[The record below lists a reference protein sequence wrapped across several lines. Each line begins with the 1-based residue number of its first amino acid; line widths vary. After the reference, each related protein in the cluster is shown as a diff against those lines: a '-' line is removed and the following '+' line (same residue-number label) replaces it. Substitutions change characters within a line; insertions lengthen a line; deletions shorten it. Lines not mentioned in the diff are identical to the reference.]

1 MLGRLLETRSTAFQN
16 LFASGALFERPS
28 PTGVHVTQ
36 DTALRLSAVY
46 ASVRLISD
54 TISTMPLDQFVR
66 VEGTRRP
73 VRPRD
78 GWVDRPSLRH
88 HRTTFW
94 QQNLVSLLLD
104 GNIFTHV
111 IRDDSGEIIDLDVL
125 NPTQVEVLE
134 NGYRIEGQ
142 RFLPRDEVLHIT
154 EMLLPG
160 TLRGVSRI
168 DQVKDSVGLGLA
180 LDEYASRFFGNG
192 AYAGGV
198 IEWPGEITA
207 QQAKEMLDAWEG
219 GHKGL
224 RRAHRP
230 AVLYGGAKFV
240 PTTVDPTQSQLIDQ
254 RHYAVEDIARIFR
267 VPPFMLGVM
276 TQGSVSY
283 NSVEQQML
291 FFAQHTIAPYAEM
304 LEQAYSSLLDNPQ
317 SFIKFNLDSL
327 VRADLQTRTESYSK
341 ALLAGY
347 MSVNDVRRLEDLPDA
362 PSGDAYRV
370 PLQNVPTTDAAVVT
384 LIEKAKVVNSL
395 IVAGFTPQSVAEVA
409 GLAGLEHTGLASVQ
423 LQPEE
428 KDEDGSVD
436 AG

>member
-304 LEQAYSSLLDNPQ
+304 LEEAYSSLLDNPQ
-317 SFIKFNLDSL
+317 SFIRFNLDSL

-347 MSVNDVRRLEDLPDA
+347 MSVNDVRRLEDMPDA

-395 IVAGFTPQSVAEVA
+395 IVAGFTPQSVAEVV

-428 KDEDGSVD
+428 NGD
-436 AG
+436 ADVEAG

>member
-1 MLGRLLETRSTAFQN
+1 MLGRLLETRGAALQN

-36 DTALRLSAVY
+36 DTSLRLSAVY

-54 TISTMPLDQFVR
+54 TISTMPLDQFER
-66 VEGTRRP
+66 IDGARRP

-78 GWVDRPSLRH
+78 AWVDRPSLRH
-88 HRTTFW
+88 QRATFW

-104 GNIFTHV
+104 GNIFAHV
-111 IRDDSGEIIDLDVL
+111 MRDGSGEIVDIDIL
-125 NPTQVEVLE
+125 NPIKVEVLD
-134 NGYRIEGQ
+134 NGFRVDGN
-142 RFLPRDEVLHIT
+142 RFLRRDEVLHIT

-168 DQVKDSVGLGLA
+168 EQVKDSVGLGMA
-180 LDEYASRFFGNG
+180 LDEYAARFFGNG

-198 IEWPGEITA
+198 IEWPGEITQ
-207 QQAKEMLDAWEG
+207 QQAKEMIDAWEG

-230 AVLYGGAKFV
+230 AVLYGGAKF
-240 PTTVDPTQSQLIDQ
+240 TTTSVDPSQSQLIDQ
-254 RHYAVEDIARIFR
+254 RHFAVEEIARIFR

-276 TQGSVSY
+276 EQGSVSY
-283 NSVEQQML
+283 ASVEQQML
-291 FFAQHTIAPYAEM
+291 FFTQLTIQPYAEL
-304 LEQAYSSLLDNPQ
+304 LEQAYSTLLDNPAT
-317 SFIKFNLDSL
+317 FIKFNIDSL
-327 VRADLQTRTESYSK
+327 VRADLATRTEAYSK
-341 ALLAGY
+341 ALLAGF
-347 MSVNDVRRLEDLPDA
+347 MSVNDVRRLEDMPDV
-362 PSGDAYRV
+362 PDGEQFRV

-384 LIEKAKVVNSL
+384 LGQKAKILQSL
-395 IVAGFTPQSVAEVA
+395 VIAGYTPQSAAQVV
-409 GLAGLEHTGLASVQ
+409 GLPELEHTGLASVQ

-428 KDEDGSVD
+428 KDDGNVE

>member
-1 MLGRLLETRSTAFQN
+1 MLGRLLETRSTAFQT

-54 TISTMPLDQFVR
+54 TISTMPLDQFLR

-111 IRDDSGEIIDLDVL
+111 IRDGSGEIIDLDVL
-125 NPTQVEVLE
+125 NPTKVEVLE

-240 PTTVDPTQSQLIDQ
+240 PTTVDPSQSQLIDQ

-304 LEQAYSSLLDNPQ
+304 LEEAYSSLLDNPQ

-347 MSVNDVRRLEDLPDA
+347 MSVNDVRRLEDMPDA
-362 PSGDAYRV
+362 PAGDAYRV

-395 IVAGFTPQSVAEVA
+395 IVAGFTPQSVAEVV

-428 KDEDGSVD
+428 KDEGTVE

>member
-28 PTGVHVTQ
+28 PTGIHVTQ

-78 GWVDRPSLRH
+78 RWVERPSLRH
-88 HRTTFW
+88 QRTTFW

-104 GNIFTHV
+104 GNVFTHV
-111 IRDDSGEIIDLDVL
+111 IRDASGEIIDLDVL
-125 NPTQVEVLE
+125 NPTQVEVLD
-134 NGYRIEGQ
+134 NGYRIDGQ
-142 RFLPRDEVLHIT
+142 RFLRRDDVLHIT

-168 DQVKDSVGLGLA
+168 EQVKDSVGLGLA

-267 VPPFMLGVM
+267 IPPFMLGVT

-304 LEQAYSSLLDNPQ
+304 LEQAYSTLLDNPQ
-317 SFIKFNLDSL
+317 SFIRFNLDSL
-327 VRADLQTRTESYSK
+327 VRADLETRTESYSK

-347 MSVNDVRRLEDLPDA
+347 MSVNDVRRLEDMPDA
-362 PSGDAYRV
+362 PAGDAYRV
-370 PLQNVPTTDAAVVT
+370 PLQNLPTTDAEVVT
-384 LIEKAKVVNSL
+384 LSEKAKVVHSL
-395 IVAGFTPQSVAEVA
+395 ITAGFTPQSAATVA
-409 GLAGLEHTGLASVQ
+409 GLPDLQHTGLASVQ
-423 LQPEE
+423 LQTEQADEVEE
-428 KDEDGSVD
+428 G
-436 AG
+436 

>member
-1 MLGRLLETRSTAFQN
+1 MLGRLLETRSNAFQN

-304 LEQAYSSLLDNPQ
+304 LEEAYSSLLDNPQ

-347 MSVNDVRRLEDLPDA
+347 MSVNDVRRLEDMPDA

-395 IVAGFTPQSVAEVA
+395 IVAGFTPQSVAEVV

-428 KDEDGSVD
+428 NGD
-436 AG
+436 ADVEAG

>member
-1 MLGRLLETRSTAFQN
+1 
-16 LFASGALFERPS
+16 
-28 PTGVHVTQ
+28 
-36 DTALRLSAVY
+36 
-46 ASVRLISD
+46 
-54 TISTMPLDQFVR
+54 
-66 VEGTRRP
+66 
-73 VRPRD
+73 
-78 GWVDRPSLRH
+78 
-88 HRTTFW
+88 
-94 QQNLVSLLLD
+94 
-104 GNIFTHV
+104 
-111 IRDDSGEIIDLDVL
+111 
-125 NPTQVEVLE
+125 
-134 NGYRIEGQ
+134 
-142 RFLPRDEVLHIT
+142 
-154 EMLLPG
+154 
-160 TLRGVSRI
+160 
-168 DQVKDSVGLGLA
+168 
-180 LDEYASRFFGNG
+180 
-192 AYAGGV
+192 
-198 IEWPGEITA
+198 
-207 QQAKEMLDAWEG
+207 
-219 GHKGL
+219 
-224 RRAHRP
+224 
-230 AVLYGGAKFV
+230 
-240 PTTVDPTQSQLIDQ
+240 
-254 RHYAVEDIARIFR
+254 
-267 VPPFMLGVM
+267 MLGVM

>member
-1 MLGRLLETRSTAFQN
+1 MLGRLLETRSTAFQT

-54 TISTMPLDQFVR
+54 TISTMPLDQFLR

-111 IRDDSGEIIDLDVL
+111 IRDGSGEIIDLDVL
-125 NPTQVEVLE
+125 NPTKVEVLE

-240 PTTVDPTQSQLIDQ
+240 PTTVDPSQSQLIDQ

-304 LEQAYSSLLDNPQ
+304 LEEAYSSLLDNPQ

-347 MSVNDVRRLEDLPDA
+347 MSVNDVRRLEDMPDA

-395 IVAGFTPQSVAEVA
+395 IVAGFTPQSVAEVV

-428 KDEDGSVD
+428 KDEGTVE